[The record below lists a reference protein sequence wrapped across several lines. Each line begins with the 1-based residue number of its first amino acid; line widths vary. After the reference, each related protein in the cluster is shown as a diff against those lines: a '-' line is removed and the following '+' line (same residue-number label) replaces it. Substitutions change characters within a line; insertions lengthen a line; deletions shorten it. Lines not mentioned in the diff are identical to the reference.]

1 MNDFLWG
8 IYPYL
13 CVLLFL
19 GVPIVR
25 MAYRPF
31 SWSTRASGL
40 FGRRMLGAASL
51 LLHWGLALVAAG
63 HLAGLFGGLLGSERW
78 IQFFYTSALAG
89 GLMILLGSATALVR
103 RIVVREV
110 RAMSQPDDY
119 IVHLFILAI
128 VSLALYQVLV
138 HRVFGVAYTAS
149 AWAASLWTLS
159 PQPELMASASL
170 VSKWHIFLALTFFA
184 YFPFTKLVHLW
195 TYPINFLVRPRQ
207 SMRTVRYRFLRR
219 WEFGLR
225 SDKSWLTYGLAGVV
239 FVFIVAGRI
248 LGQASAP
255 PHPEAD
261 GGAQLPTVPS
271 ANGGKLAGWPLYVS
285 QCARCHGMD
294 GRGYVAFSMTGRT
307 PVNELETRTSP
318 SPVFAVPPRDLTRGV
333 YKFVSTTN
341 GVASD
346 EDLART
352 IRAGVPVSGMPG
364 FDALSGEQV
373 ASLVG
378 VLTSLKTNGIEPIG
392 RVAIPP
398 SPPVTAELIAAGASL
413 YRANCAPCH
422 GESGRGDG
430 PLAAQLTPRPR
441 DFTARLFGG
450 GDRPEDL
457 YLRVAA
463 GVPPTMPAFGHGL
476 PPDEIWAIVRY
487 VERTF
492 LGR

>member
-1 MNDFLWG
+1 MNHFLWG

-13 CVLLFL
+13 CLLLFL

-40 FGRRMLGAASL
+40 FGRRVLGAASL

-103 RIVVREV
+103 RILVREV
-110 RAMSQPDDY
+110 RAMSQADDY

-138 HRVFGVAYTAS
+138 HRIFGVAYTAS
-149 AWAASLWTLS
+149 AWVASLWTLS
-159 PQPELMASASL
+159 PQPELMASAPL
-170 VSKWHIFLALTFFA
+170 VSKWHIFLALTFLA

-195 TYPINFLVRPRQ
+195 TYPINFFVRPRQ
-207 SMRTVRYRFLRR
+207 SMRTVRYRFQRR

-225 SDKSWLTYGLAGVV
+225 SDTSWLMYGLVSSVLV
-239 FVFIVAGRI
+239 FVVAGRM

-255 PHPEAD
+255 TVPKSAS
-261 GGAQLPTVPS
+261 GAQPLPAMS
-271 ANGGKLAGWPLYVS
+271 NKAGKLGGWPLYVS
-285 QCARCHGMD
+285 QCARCHGTD
-294 GRGYVAFSMTGRT
+294 GRGYVAFSMSGRT
-307 PVNELETRTSP
+307 PVIEGETRASP
-318 SPVFAVPPRDLTRGV
+318 NPRFSVPPRDLTRGV

-352 IRAGVPVSGMPG
+352 IRQGVPVSGMPA
-364 FDALSGEQV
+364 FEALSGDQV
-373 ASLVG
+373 ASLVA
-378 VLTSLKTNGIEPIG
+378 VLASLNANRVEPAA
-392 RVAIPP
+392 RVAMPSAPP
-398 SPPVTAELIAAGASL
+398 MTENVIAAGANL
-413 YRANCAPCH
+413 YRTYCAPCH

-430 PLAAQLTPRPR
+430 PLAEKLWPRPR
-441 DFTARLFGG
+441 DFTAGQFSG
-450 GDRPEDL
+450 GDRPDDL

-463 GVPPTMPAFGHGL
+463 GVPPTMPPFGPGL
-476 PPDEIWAIVRY
+476 RTEEIWAVVRY
-487 VERTF
+487 VERAF
-492 LGR
+492 LRR

>member
-1 MNDFLWG
+1 
-8 IYPYL
+8 
-13 CVLLFL
+13 
-19 GVPIVR
+19 

-40 FGRRMLGAASL
+40 FGRRLLGAASL

-63 HLAGLFGGLLGSERW
+63 HLAGLFGGLLGSEGW

-89 GLMILLGSATALVR
+89 GLMILLGSATALIR

-138 HRVFGVAYTAS
+138 HRIFGVAYTAS
-149 AWAASLWTLS
+149 AWVASLWTLS

-170 VSKWHIFLALTFFA
+170 ISKWHVFLALTFFA

-195 TYPINFLVRPRQ
+195 TYPVNFFVRPRQ
-207 SMRTVRYRFLRR
+207 SMRTVRYRFQRR

-225 SDKSWLTYGLAGVV
+225 SDKSWLVYGLASTVV
-239 FVFIVAGRI
+239 IFFVAGRM

-255 PHPEAD
+255 AAD
-261 GGAQLPTVPS
+261 GAAPAARSVAASNGAR
-271 ANGGKLAGWPLYVS
+271 LAGWPLYVS

-294 GRGYVAFSMTGRT
+294 GRGYVAFSITGRT
-307 PVNELETRTSP
+307 AVNEIETRTSP
-318 SPVFAVPPRDLTRGV
+318 SPSFTVPPRDLTRGV
-333 YKFVSTTN
+333 YKFVSTSN

-352 IRAGVPVSGMPG
+352 IRAGVPISGMPG
-364 FDALSGEQV
+364 FDALSADQV
-373 ASLVG
+373 SSLVAI
-378 VLTSLKTNGIEPIG
+378 LTSLNANRIEPG
-392 RVAIPP
+392 PRVAIPP
-398 SPPVTAELIAAGASL
+398 SPPVTPDLIAAGGNL
-413 YRANCAPCH
+413 YRTNCATCH

-430 PLAAQLTPRPR
+430 PVAAQLTPRPR
-441 DFTARLFGG
+441 NFTAGEFGG
-450 GDRPEDL
+450 GERAEDL

-463 GVPPTMPAFGHGL
+463 GIPPAMPAFGPAL
-476 PPDEIWAIVRY
+476 PSDDMWAIVRY